1 MTDIKGILFKN
12 SLKVFF
18 FFDLRLKISHY
29 QDIGLEPMFY

>member
-18 FFDLRLKISHY
+18 FDLRLKISHY
-29 QDIGLEPMFY
+29 QDIGLESMFY